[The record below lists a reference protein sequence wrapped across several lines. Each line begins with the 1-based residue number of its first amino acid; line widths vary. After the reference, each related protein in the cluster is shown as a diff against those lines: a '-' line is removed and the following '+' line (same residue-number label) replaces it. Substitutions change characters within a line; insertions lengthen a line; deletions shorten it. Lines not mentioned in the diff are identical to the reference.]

1 MKFISCHHMISLIK
15 WSPNYKESTNIKLK
29 VIKTIANEEEN
40 VMDFIESKFG
50 AKQRK
55 RMFMKRTNQFMV
67 AMLCYLMIVSFPIA
81 A

>member
-1 MKFISCHHMISLIK
+1 MISLIK

-55 RMFMKRTNQFMV
+55 RMFMNHE
-67 AMLCYLMIVSFPIA
+67 SFPILYLVNKINNITKIEPKSYL
-81 A
+81 